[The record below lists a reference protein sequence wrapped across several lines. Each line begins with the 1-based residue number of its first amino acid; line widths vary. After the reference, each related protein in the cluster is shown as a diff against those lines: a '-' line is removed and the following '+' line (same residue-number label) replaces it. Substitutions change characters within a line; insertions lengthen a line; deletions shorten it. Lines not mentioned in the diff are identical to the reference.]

1 MRLYERGPQLAAL
14 SEYLEATRDGTGAL
28 ALVDG
33 EAGAG
38 KSALVSAFLA
48 EVAVPV
54 VAGVCDGT
62 LTPRPLGPVIEIAA
76 QLEVDAALARDEL
89 FAAILTALGRQSTVV
104 LVEDLH
110 WADDATADFLLYV
123 GRRLERVPAL
133 LIGTYRDDEIRS
145 NAAPTR
151 LIGELARL
159 GVARR
164 VPVDSLT
171 ESGVTAM
178 VAGSGLDAAEVFRQ
192 TSGNPFFVTECL
204 AAASTSPGTV
214 RDVVLARTAR
224 LSARGR
230 RALDVASQL
239 GLRFDA
245 DVLIEACGADADG
258 IDDCVE
264 QGMLMTFGAELGF
277 RHELSRS
284 VVAAEI
290 PPTRR
295 ATVNRAILRVLEHRR
310 GVDVARLADH
320 AAAANEGDCA
330 FRYGQEA
337 GRAAADVGA
346 HREAVHHYRTAL
358 RFASSHSAAER
369 AELLDALAA
378 ECMVTDQ
385 MDEALTAAEE
395 ALRLR
400 TEVGDPIKVGA
411 SHVAL
416 EYICWYLG
424 QGEAAVQHAA
434 QAVAILEPHGPTV
447 ELGRALAGAGTFDVD
462 RGDPQRA
469 IGTLRRAI
477 EIAHLVGDPYTDSNA
492 LNSIGWA
499 EGYYGDV
506 DTGVTYLEQA
516 LDVALAH
523 DLGHLGGRAYA
534 NLASVLVDNDRFDR
548 ADTVIADGL
557 RYAED
562 RNLTMRYVC
571 VTAVLAD
578 SELKRG
584 RWDDAIASAWCIR
597 QRAGTVAVGHIP
609 ALTTI
614 GTIQM
619 RRGEPDAHA
628 TLLAAMQLA
637 ERTGELTLIAP
648 VALALTEGAWLRG
661 DLPGARDL
669 IRGVLDRSDQPLTT
683 QHRGHLI
690 SWAVRLGEEH
700 EAPAG
705 TPRHV
710 ALQIN
715 GRWQEAADAWHALGR
730 PYERALAL
738 LEVSTPPALTE
749 AFDILDRLGGGPA
762 AALVAERLRSLGE
775 RVPRGVRPST
785 RANPAGLT
793 AREIEVLQLVVDGL
807 TNGEI
812 AARLFVSDKTV
823 EHHVSR
829 ILVKLGVTSRREAAR
844 TAHQLDL
851 AIRRDASE
859 PRDHGAG

>member
-1 MRLYERGPQLAAL
+1 
-14 SEYLEATRDGTGAL
+14 
-28 ALVDG
+28 
-33 EAGAG
+33 
-38 KSALVSAFLA
+38 
-48 EVAVPV
+48 
-54 VAGVCDGT
+54 
-62 LTPRPLGPVIEIAA
+62 
-76 QLEVDAALARDEL
+76 
-89 FAAILTALGRQSTVV
+89 
-104 LVEDLH
+104 
-110 WADDATADFLLYV
+110 
-123 GRRLERVPAL
+123 
-133 LIGTYRDDEIRS
+133 
-145 NAAPTR
+145 
-151 LIGELARL
+151 
-159 GVARR
+159 
-164 VPVDSLT
+164 
-171 ESGVTAM
+171 
-178 VAGSGLDAAEVFRQ
+178 
-192 TSGNPFFVTECL
+192 
-204 AAASTSPGTV
+204 
-214 RDVVLARTAR
+214 
-224 LSARGR
+224 
-230 RALDVASQL
+230 
-239 GLRFDA
+239 
-245 DVLIEACGADADG
+245 
-258 IDDCVE
+258 
-264 QGMLMTFGAELGF
+264 
-277 RHELSRS
+277 
-284 VVAAEI
+284 
-290 PPTRR
+290 
-295 ATVNRAILRVLEHRR
+295 
-310 GVDVARLADH
+310 
-320 AAAANEGDCA
+320 
-330 FRYGQEA
+330 
-337 GRAAADVGA
+337 
-346 HREAVHHYRTAL
+346 VHHYRTAL

-400 TEVGDPIKVGA
+400 NEVGDPIKVGA
-411 SHVAL
+411 AHVAL

-434 QAVAILEPHGPTV
+434 QAVAVLEPHGPTV

-462 RGDPQRA
+462 RGDPHRA

-477 EIAHLVGDPYTDSNA
+477 EIAHLVGDPYADSNA

-557 RYAED
+557 HYAED
-562 RNLTMRYVC
+562 RNLTLRYVC

-628 TLLAAMQLA
+628 TLLEAMLLA

-648 VALALTEGAWLRG
+648 VALALTEEAWLRG
-661 DLPGARDL
+661 DLAGARDL
-669 IRGVLDRSDQPLTT
+669 LRGVLDRSDQPVTT

-700 EAPAG
+700 DAAAG

-715 GRWQEAADAWHALGR
+715 GRWQEAADAWQALGR

-738 LEVSTPPALTE
+738 IEVSTPPALTE
-749 AFDILDRLGGGPA
+749 AFDILDRLGAGPA
-762 AALVAERLRSLGE
+762 AGLVAQRLRSLGE

-812 AARLFVSDKTV
+812 AAKLFVSDKTV

-829 ILVKLGVTSRREAAR
+829 ILVKLGVPSRREATRA
-844 TAHQLDL
+844 AHQLDL
-851 AIRRDASE
+851 AIPRDASE